1 MWIEKFFYSN
11 FRKMLTDEN
20 FVDLKTK
27 GYTVVS
33 DVITAEECDECIGQ
47 YRAWLSQFKHGE
59 WPFTAH
65 SLIQRYNTGH
75 MHPTWYARMKSKKV
89 FAQIW
94 NTDKLLTSFD
104 AIAIGRPP
112 EDGEED
118 FDKPGEHWLHVDQN
132 AARIGLHAYQ
142 GAVYLEEACE
152 DDWTLHVLEGSHAVF
167 DEFFR
172 TNIRAAARS
181 SSSFYRL
188 RNEDVKY
195 FEEKGCKI
203 KRVPVPKG
211 GMVLWD
217 SRTIHANANPV
228 RGRKHPGRWRFVVFA
243 SMTPAIWTTDMDL
256 EQKREAYRG
265 VQMTTHWSSQGVS
278 FFNKYIP
285 LNFQKHV
292 EYPKELPDIGRT
304 VEAKLL
310 SGVKLY
316 DFNDGNPTGIEYLP
330 TWAEG
335 MRLSGHK
342 GYSSDTKRNWLIAAS
357 LMAVC
362 VIGIFGFYKFRK

>member
-1 MWIEKFFYSN
+1 
-11 FRKMLTDEN
+11 MLTDEN

-33 DVITAEECDECIGQ
+33 DVITAEECDDCIRQ
-47 YRAWLSQFKHGE
+47 YRAWLSQFKPGE

-75 MHPTWYARMKSKKV
+75 MHPTWYARLKSKKV

-112 EDGEED
+112 EDGEEE
-118 FDKPGEHWLHVDQN
+118 FDKPSEHWLHVDQN

-188 RNEDVKY
+188 RDEDVKY
-195 FEEKGCKI
+195 FEGKGCKI

-217 SRTIHANANPV
+217 SRTIHANANPK

-256 EQKREAYRG
+256 EQKREAYHG

-292 EYPKELPDIGRT
+292 EYPKELPDIGKT

-310 SGVKLY
+310 SGVQLY

-342 GYSSDTKRNWLIAAS
+342 GYNSDTKRNWLIAAS